1 MLASIALME
10 ATMKDP
16 YLDENGRRE
25 LRKKLRAAA
34 EWDLDNP
41 AIFYQGA

>member
-1 MLASIALME
+1 
-10 ATMKDP
+10 MKDP

-25 LRKKLRAAA
+25 LLKKLRAPA

-41 AIFYQGA
+41 AIFYQDA

>member
-1 MLASIALME
+1 MLASIALMG

-16 YLDENGRRE
+16 YPDENGRRE
-25 LRKKLRAAA
+25 LLKKLRATA
-34 EWDLDNP
+34 EWDLGNP